1 MGLIRIILVCLLA
14 CAGCMP
20 QQAGDTS
27 RTGDK
32 APPPGSFFTC
42 PGEKQLKPGSL
53 LSELKKNRFIL
64 IGEGHR
70 NKCDHE
76 VQAGTVKLLAESGE
90 RFSIGLEMVNTE
102 MQPVLDRFNSGKLAL
117 TDLKSELN
125 WEENWGYD
133 FGYFSRIFELARG
146 NNLPV
151 YALNL
156 PKDVVRT
163 ISRKGLT
170 GLSDEQKSH
179 LPGRIIPAPE
189 EQKKALAPFFSGHSK
204 MLDKQGFSRERF
216 FLSQAVWESKM
227 AWEAACRQEK
237 TRMPMLILAGS
248 GHIETGWGIGYR
260 LTRMCPEAKI
270 IRLLPKR
277 KLSCQDSVQ
286 GIRFY
291 CPSQPRSHLG
301 MVLEKTAQ
309 GVRVERVVPG
319 SKAAGKGIK
328 KGDLILSAA
337 GEDVSRL
344 MDLHTAAVRA
354 RQKGND
360 LCLEINKNGSKQN
373 MCFSLG
379 GRRKE

>member
-1 MGLIRIILVCLLA
+1 MGLIRIILVCILA

-27 RTGDK
+27 RTGEK

-42 PGEKQLKPGSL
+42 PGEKQLKPGGL

-76 VQAGTVKLLAESGE
+76 VQAGTVKLLAASGE

-102 MQPVLDRFNSGKLAL
+102 MQPVLDRFNSGKLAFKN
-117 TDLKSELN
+117 LKSELE

-133 FGYFSRIFELARG
+133 FGYFSRIFRLARKYD
-146 NNLPV
+146 LPV

-156 PKDVVRT
+156 PNDVVHT

-170 GLSDEQKSH
+170 GLSDAQKRH

-204 MLDKQGFSRERF
+204 MLDKRGFSRERF

-227 AWEAACRQEK
+227 AWEASRRQEE

-260 LTRMCPEAKI
+260 LARMCPEAKI

-277 KLSCQDSVQ
+277 KLSCQDSVR

-291 CPSQPRSHLG
+291 CPSQQRSHLG

-309 GVRVERVVPG
+309 GVRVKKVVPG
-319 SKAAGKGIK
+319 SKAEEKGIK
-328 KGDLILSAA
+328 KDDLILSA
-337 GEDVSRL
+337 GGVDVSRL
-344 MDLHTAAVRA
+344 MDLHAAAVRA
-354 RQKGND
+354 GEKGRD
-360 LCLEINKNGSKQN
+360 LCLEIDRHGVEHKA
-373 MCFSLG
+373 CFKLG
-379 GRRKE
+379 GRRE

>member
-14 CAGCMP
+14 CAGCVP
-20 QQAGDTS
+20 QQAGDAT
-27 RTGDK
+27 RPGEKT
-32 APPPGSFFTC
+32 PPRGSFFTC
-42 PGEKQLKPGSL
+42 PEEKL
-53 LSELKKNRFIL
+53 LEPENLLRELKKNRFVL

-70 NKCDHE
+70 NKCDHD
-76 VQAGTVKLLAESGE
+76 VQAETVRLLAESGE
-90 RFSIGLEMVNTE
+90 RFSIGLEMVNSE
-102 MQPVLDRFNSGKLAL
+102 MQPVLDRFNSNGIALKNLA
-117 TDLKSELN
+117 SELQ

-133 FGYFSRIFELARG
+133 FGYYSRIFRLARG
-146 NNLPV
+146 YDLPV

-170 GLSDEQKSH
+170 GLSDAQKRH

-227 AWEAACRQEK
+227 AWEAARRQEE
-237 TRMPMLILAGS
+237 TRMPMLILVGS

-260 LTRMCPEAKI
+260 LARMCPEAKI

-277 KLSCQDSVQ
+277 ELSGQDSVR

-291 CPSQPRSHLG
+291 CPSQQRSHLG
-301 MVLEKTAQ
+301 MVLEKTA
-309 GVRVERVVPG
+309 GGIRVEKVVPG
-319 SKAAGKGIK
+319 STAAEKGIK
-328 KGDLILSAA
+328 KGDLILSAG

-344 MDLHTAAVRA
+344 MDLHAAAVHA
-354 RQKGND
+354 GEKGRE
-360 LCLEINKNGSKQN
+360 LCLEIDRHGAEQKA
-373 MCFSLG
+373 CFKLG
-379 GRRKE
+379 DRKE